1 MMRIYR
7 EEDGDLSVLSG
18 VPVGVIGYGSMG
30 RSVALNLRDSGLDV
44 RIGMRSLDES
54 AELAALERF
63 PVANIEDVVRACPLL
78 FLLIADDVMPE
89 VYLTRIS
96 PHLKRGQTL
105 IFASGFNLT
114 FRYIEPP
121 SFVDVGLIAPRT
133 LAAQLRNRYVQK
145 QGFLT
150 FVAANQ
156 DASGRVWQTLL
167 ALAKAC
173 GALRGGALELSV
185 EQETELDLFMQQA
198 ILPAFHHIMVTAAQ
212 FLIDEGYPPEA
223 AMLDLYVSGELNEY
237 IERASDSGLLH
248 ALRQATSIAQFGAF
262 TRLERFKEL
271 KMERLMAVTLEEIRR
286 GRFAQEWSREYTDG
300 YPRLKR
306 LLREQEQLDLWEIE
320 KQTIELFRAY

>member
-7 EEDGDLSVLSG
+7 DEDGDLGVLSG

-44 RIGMRSLDES
+44 RVGVRNLDES
-54 AELAALERF
+54 SDLAALERF
-63 PVANIEDVVRACPLL
+63 SVAKIEDVVQACPLL
-78 FLLIADDVMPE
+78 FLLIADDIMPE

-96 PHLKRGQTL
+96 PHLRRGQTL

-156 DASGRVWQTLL
+156 DASGRVWRTIL

-237 IERASDSGLLH
+237 IERASDNGLLH
-248 ALRQATSIAQFGAF
+248 ALRQGPAIAQFGAF

-286 GRFAQEWSREYTDG
+286 GRFAQEWSREYADG

-306 LLREQEQLDLWEIE
+306 LLHEQEQLDLWEIE
-320 KQTIELFRAY
+320 QQTIELFRAY